1 MTGVVAETTTYDRI
15 FSTMKAMQAIMAAK
29 GLRDPMKVTAGMLAE
44 AYRLVSESDVFYWLD
59 SSLLFVEI
67 KKCLPEYIYRRSS
80 ITCLIVFPITS
91 ELARYVYQLQATV
104 GVCLR
109 YPFHA

>member
-15 FSTMKAMQAIMAAK
+15 FSTAMQAIMAAK

-44 AYRLVSESDVFYWLD
+44 AYRLVSESDVFNWLD

-67 KKCLPEYIYRRSS
+67 KKCLSIGGYRFPASS
-80 ITCLIVFPITS
+80 SFL
-91 ELARYVYQLQATV
+91 
-104 GVCLR
+104 
-109 YPFHA
+109 